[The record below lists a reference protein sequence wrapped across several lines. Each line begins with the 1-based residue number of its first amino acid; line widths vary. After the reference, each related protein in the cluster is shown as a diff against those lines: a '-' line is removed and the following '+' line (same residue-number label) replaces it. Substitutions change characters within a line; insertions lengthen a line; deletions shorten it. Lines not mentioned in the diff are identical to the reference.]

1 MIGTT
6 KQILMRYAIS
16 YVSTASNYVTKAEID
31 TLLKDCVTS
40 NKENNIAGI
49 LLYSDGNFLQVLE
62 GEKEKVTQLYE
73 NIQADDR
80 HHGVLKI
87 LGREISEVL
96 YEGYDSNFILEQPQ
110 NFDDDMDVYL
120 DPLKDLDKSSQKLIE
135 KMIILFLK
143 K

>member
-1 MIGTT
+1 
-6 KQILMRYAIS
+6 MRYAIS
-16 YVSTASNYVTKAEID
+16 YVSTASNYVTEAEID